1 MSAPLAR
8 SEGAPPGAGA
18 ARDAEA
24 RPARAS
30 AGARGYAAA
39 VGAIVL
45 KDLRAEWRSREML
58 TSMLLFSLLIVVLFH
73 FAFESDREGMRRIA
87 PGMLW
92 MAFAFAGILGLNRS
106 FAVEKERGSLSG
118 LLLAPVERS
127 AIYLGKLLSN
137 LCFLSI
143 VEIVTFPV
151 FAVLLDVP
159 LAAVVPE
166 IALVAFLGSLGYTAV
181 GTLFAGISANARMR
195 EVLLPLLLFPIEVP
209 ILLGAMRTTG
219 EAITRGSLAGV
230 RGWVNLMGAFD
241 ILFVVAGLL
250 LFEFVLEE

>member
-1 MSAPLAR
+1 MTAPSALRAAPRAGAPAAHRGGAR
-8 SEGAPPGAGA
+8 SYAGA
-18 ARDAEA
+18 VFAI
-24 RPARAS
+24 
-30 AGARGYAAA
+30 AG
-39 VGAIVL
+39 

-58 TSMLLFSLLIVVLFH
+58 SSMLLFSLLIVVLFH

-92 MAFAFAGILGLNRS
+92 MAFAFAGVLGLNRS
-106 FAVEKERGSLSG
+106 FALEKDRGAIAG
-118 LLLAPVERS
+118 LLLAPVDRS
-127 AIYLGKLLSN
+127 AIYLGKLLAN

-143 VEIVTFPV
+143 VELVTFPI
-151 FAVLLDVP
+151 FSLLLDVP
-159 LAAVVPE
+159 LGGAVPE
-166 IALVAFLGSLGYTAV
+166 IALVALLGSIGYTAV

-195 EVLLPLLLFPIEVP
+195 EVMLPMLLFPVEVP
-209 ILLGAMRTTG
+209 ILLGAIRTTG

-241 ILFVVAGLL
+241 ILFVVAGLI